1 MEKDRDEDG
10 AINSNS
16 RPVCLFLPANLIF
29 IVFDTAQ
36 RLKNACRSST
46 CTTLVHICFAVIPF
60 LLSGLC
66 DCRCWG
72 LNSLSLPGTLFS
84 LSLSHATA
92 RFISFYFFYP
102 LLIYFF
108 LFSSPIQSSSPD
120 PSESPS
126 ARPSKSGERPKR
138 SAGFFCCRVHFF
150 LLESLFLPSFSLLSL
165 HSSLPRLFPL
175 TPFSLLFFPFSFFL
189 FLFFSIVSFH
199 LLNPGVLGRWCLLF
213 FSHSHSPPLIIPPSP
228 ARSSREFKKKRH
240 TRKKKKKKKEHVLL
254 YFTFKLRPSRR
265 Y

>member
-36 RLKNACRSST
+36 RLKNACGSST

-92 RFISFYFFYP
+92 RFILFYFYFFTP
-102 LLIYFF
+102 FSFIFSCFPVPSSLALLIHQNPH
-108 LFSSPIQSSSPD
+108 LPDRRKVVSVPSGRPGSSAAACISFCWSLSS
-120 PSESPS
+120 
-126 ARPSKSGERPKR
+126 
-138 SAGFFCCRVHFF
+138 F
-150 LLESLFLPSFSLLSL
+150 LLSL
-165 HSSLPRLFPL
+165 
-175 TPFSLLFFPFSFFL
+175 FSLYILL
-189 FLFFSIVSFH
+189 FLDFS
-199 LLNPGVLGRWCLLF
+199 L
-213 FSHSHSPPLIIPPSP
+213 
-228 ARSSREFKKKRH
+228 
-240 TRKKKKKKKEHVLL
+240 
-254 YFTFKLRPSRR
+254 
-265 Y
+265 